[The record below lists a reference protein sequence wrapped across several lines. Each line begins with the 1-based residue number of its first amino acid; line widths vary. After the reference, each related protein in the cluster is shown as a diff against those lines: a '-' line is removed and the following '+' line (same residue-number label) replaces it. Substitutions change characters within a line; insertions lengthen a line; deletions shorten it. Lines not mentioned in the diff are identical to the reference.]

1 MKTATKSLRIVSIVI
16 IVMILSAITV
26 FAWFAL
32 GNSIDP
38 NLDKAKIVKQY
49 FHTGVGSAE
58 DPFVITR
65 PIHFYNLVELYQRK
79 DGFAEAGYHFQLGY
93 DLDGSGEL
101 KFYGYDDSG
110 KQIKTGDGRYTTELN
125 MQYYSGE
132 RALIPIGTSDVPFE
146 ATFDGSDLT
155 VKNLYIKPTE
165 TINDTVYGSS
175 DVGIWGYVGPDANV
189 HNVYFDNVT
198 IDLTNTDPTR
208 TTEGHNVSV
217 HDEDEN
223 GVPELVYVGFLAGH
237 IHTASTFEDVYINNC
252 TITGGDAARSGYG
265 YFGCVENADGSL
277 VQTLGSEVATLRA
290 KGDDAGFGGSI
301 KMKSTFQRLMAMF
314 NEVRNTT
321 STYVS
326 SETRIVDEVEGG
338 SVLQHSETKNYSN
351 VVAYPGTNITYRYYY
366 SPVGGSIFFPSDNDT
381 TETGNGNKYECLFG
395 ESSIM
400 TNTVT
405 TYTYKDEFTDAWYIR
420 DGNNYLSV
428 NGTTLSTAANQGSA
442 VKWLFDGSGHLY
454 TVVEEATTYRNYYL
468 NRNGTG
474 GLTLGTAANTATVWN
489 HTSSDA
495 DTFNSD
501 LYTSYNS
508 TNYYVDYNGGWV
520 ITPYNSYYKIS
531 AGGNHFLNANTTS
544 VSDSGTADGSVK
556 WYISNPTGSTT
567 TISTYINGTEY
578 YLYNDGELKM
588 STTPTQW
595 TKEGNA
601 YYSTVQGVKYYLV
614 YDSAWRVLPASGNKI
629 TDGSGNYLTAT
640 ASSVGNGTLA
650 SSVVW
655 QFSSETGDTQIYT
668 VLNGQKYYLT
678 YNNGLTVSTT
688 ASTWHRSGDSFYYT
702 SGNKD
707 YYLEYDGGWT
717 VKALDYF
724 VINDGAGNYLR
735 VTGANVF
742 ANGNAGNATHFYFT
756 TENGANSSGRV
767 YCNVGA
773 NTYYLYNN
781 NGTLQTTTTQNTG
794 TQWQNDGNSLFVTSG
809 NTKYAL
815 QYDSGWKIK
824 TIIPGKLITDGNGN
838 YLRITGTGI
847 NDFANTTNI
856 DEATRFTFSDD
867 AEGTISATYN
877 GNTRFLYAYY
887 GTLYF
892 YTTATTWSNDGTR
905 LYSGNYRLGYYGGE
919 WRLVDTT
926 TVTETLYHIGYN
938 GHYLSV
944 NENGQI
950 YDSQDAASAS
960 LWSGNSGNIYTTV
973 NGTNYY
979 LAINGTTG
987 LQINNTGTNWT
998 SNNNRLRYRS
1008 GYGYNSYY
1016 YVSYYNNAWTV
1027 RSNTNN
1033 AATTSAQNNT
1043 ITIRSLVVDAD
1054 TTVPTVKVA
1063 PMTDPAPTLN
1073 VTAASSA
1080 GTSLTLAGPSNEQ
1093 LTFEKT
1099 TRQTIEKVITTENS
1113 GRPTYFPI
1121 RVDKTDEGNWPSGY
1135 AVSPKNTGYIVSGA
1149 HLIESSATT
1158 AAQKK
1163 WGDIRI
1169 SGFTIDNISD
1179 SYSTTGLTVTRIC
1192 YNGNY
1197 LTLTKDAND
1206 EYQISNTT
1214 NGDAAL
1220 YWQYS
1225 GNKLFTTVG
1234 KNTYYLTNV
1243 NNTLTLTTDPG
1254 VNWTYNT
1261 NYGLLSNNNYYIQ
1274 YYNNAWTLRTNT
1286 QNLTLD
1292 LGTLGTIYTV
1302 DDSGNHALTAAQQTD
1317 VYKQAALQLTETLVG
1332 STRVFGL
1339 HFMDAQISTDHLIKA
1354 DYVSIFNTPYTD
1366 YELPEDSID
1375 FHVIERGSI
1384 NFFAG
1389 EYFDNNNAFFSLH
1402 KVFRYTAEDPEVNA
1416 FDKKVG
1422 DIKDI
1427 KEIEEVYRDSVLGER
1442 ANYIYRFS
1450 DGTYTDVNGGY
1461 TGATTLA
1468 SGYVSAFK
1476 LSWIK
1481 APTGITSNGDKMYYF
1496 EIPCNDGEYCLGSVS
1511 GKTGAY
1517 LMYLDIA
1524 ANGGDTLA
1532 SAVSSTG
1539 NDVVES
1545 FKVEYR
1551 DNPDVM
1557 PSTVLQFSID
1567 APGNVSASDFS
1578 VNVQFDKTA
1587 NDAPHT
1593 KGLYTITVVNKSTE
1607 DLTLFVYLCDDDFNV
1622 TTPFQYAYRVV
1633 YTNSNRTDTVIQTP
1647 YGENLQVMAGFNIPA
1662 SGDAEEISYH

>member
-1 MKTATKSLRIVSIVI
+1 MKKTTKSLRLVTI
-16 IVMILSAITV
+16 IFIIMLLSSVTV
-26 FAWFAL
+26 VAWFSL

-38 NLDKAKIVKQY
+38 NLDKATIVKQY
-49 FHTGVGSAE
+49 FHTGDGSEE

-101 KFYGYDDSG
+101 KFYGYGDDG

-125 MQYYSGE
+125 MQYYSGN
-132 RALIPIGTSDVPFE
+132 RALIPIGTSDVPFD
-146 ATFDGSDLT
+146 AAFDGSDLT

-265 YFGCVENADGSL
+265 YFGCVENANGEL
-277 VQTLGSEVATLRA
+277 IQTLGSEIATLRA

-314 NEVRNTT
+314 NEVSGTT

-338 SVLQHSETKNYSN
+338 SDLQHSETKNYSN
-351 VVAYPGTNITYRYYY
+351 AVAYPSSNITYRYYY
-366 SPVGGSIFFPSDNDT
+366 SPVGGSLFFPSDNDT

-442 VKWLFDGSGHLY
+442 VKWLFDGRGHLY

-468 NRNGTG
+468 NRDGTG

-531 AGGNHFLNANTTS
+531 AGGNHFLNANTTA

-556 WYISNPTGSTT
+556 WYISDPTGSTT
-567 TISTYINGTEY
+567 TISTYINGTAY

-614 YDSAWRVLPASGNKI
+614 YDSAWKVLPATGNKI

-640 ASSVGNGTLA
+640 TSAVGNGTLA

-668 VLNGQKYYLT
+668 VFNGQKYYLT
-678 YNNGLTVSTT
+678 YDNGLTVSTT

-724 VINDGAGNYLR
+724 VINDGSGNYLR
-735 VTGANVF
+735 VTGANAF
-742 ANGNAGNATHFYFT
+742 ANGNESNATHFYFT

-838 YLRITGTGI
+838 YLRITGTGTT
-847 NDFANTTNI
+847 NFENTTDVNL
-856 DEATRFTFSDD
+856 ATRFTFSND
-867 AEGTISATYN
+867 AASSGTILANVN
-877 GNTRFLYAYY
+877 GSNRYLRNND
-887 GTLYF
+887 GSLQVS
-892 YTTATTWSNDGTR
+892 TTSTTWSNDGSN
-905 LYSGNYRLGYYGGE
+905 L
-919 WRLVDTT
+919 
-926 TVTETLYHIGYN
+926 YN
-938 GHYLSV
+938 G
-944 NENGQI
+944 
-950 YDSQDAASAS
+950 
-960 LWSGNSGNIYTTV
+960 
-973 NGTNYY
+973 NYY
-979 LAINGTTG
+979 LAYLNGEWTLSPKTYYLLKSGNYYMTNTSGTTLGASTSSANAVRWETTSGNIKQVGTDYYLYSTQYNNGTVS
-987 LQINNTGTNWT
+987 LNTTARNWT
-998 SNNNRLRYRS
+998 NSNNRLSWVYS
-1008 GYGYNSYY
+1008 G
-1016 YVSYYNNAWTV
+1016 WF
-1027 RSNTNN
+1027 
-1033 AATTSAQNNT
+1033 NNT
-1043 ITIRSLVVDAD
+1043 TYYLQLNGTSWRVRTNSGNASTVTFETVTLTQQSHAVEPDN
-1054 TTVPTVKVA
+1054 TVPTVKVA
-1063 PMTDPAPTLN
+1063 PMTDPAPTVGVVN
-1073 VTAASSA
+1073 AGSA

-1099 TRQTIEKVITTENS
+1099 TRQTIEKVITTENG

-1121 RVDKTDEGNWPSGY
+1121 RVDKTDEGNWPDGY

-1149 HLIESSATT
+1149 HLIESSATVET
-1158 AAQKK
+1158 QKK

-1261 NYGLLSNNNYYIQ
+1261 TNARLSNNNYYIQ
-1274 YYNNAWTLRTNT
+1274 YYNNAWTLRTTT

-1339 HFMDAQISTDHLIKA
+1339 HFMDAQISTEHLIKA
-1354 DYVSIFNTPYTD
+1354 DYVSIFNTPYED

-1402 KVFRYTAEDPEVNA
+1402 KVFRYTAEDPEVKSGE
-1416 FDKKVG
+1416 KKVN

-1427 KEIEEVYRDSVLGER
+1427 KEIEEVYRDSALGER

-1468 SGYVSAFK
+1468 TGYVSAFK

-1481 APTGITSNGDKMYYF
+1481 APTGITSGGNKMYYF

-1524 ANGGDTLA
+1524 ANGGDTIA

-1557 PSTVLQFSID
+1557 NSTVLQFSID
-1567 APGNVSASDFS
+1567 APDNVSASDFS

>member
-1 MKTATKSLRIVSIVI
+1 MKKTTKSLRLVTIIF
-16 IVMILSAITV
+16 IVMLLSSVTV
-26 FAWFAL
+26 VAWFSL

-38 NLDKAKIVKQY
+38 NLDKATIVKQY
-49 FHTGVGSAE
+49 FHTGDGSEE

-101 KFYGYDDSG
+101 KFYGYGDDG

-132 RALIPIGTSDVPFE
+132 RALIPIGTSDVPFD

-237 IHTASTFEDVYINNC
+237 IHTASTFDNVYINNC

-265 YFGCVENADGSL
+265 YFGCVENADGEL
-277 VQTLGSEVATLRA
+277 IQTLGSEIATLRA

-301 KMKSTFQRLMAMF
+301 KMKSTFQRLMSMF
-314 NEVRNTT
+314 NEVSGTT

-338 SVLQHSETKNYSN
+338 SDLQHSETKNYSN
-351 VVAYPGTNITYRYYY
+351 AVAYPSSNITYRYYY
-366 SPVGGSIFFPSDNDT
+366 SPVGGSLFFPSDNDT
-381 TETGNGNKYECLFG
+381 TETGSGNKYECLFG

-420 DGNNYLSV
+420 DGNNYLSL

-442 VKWLFDGSGHLY
+442 VKWQFDESGHLY
-454 TVVEEATTYRNYYL
+454 TVIEEATTYRNYYL

-495 DTFNSD
+495 DTFTSD

-531 AGGNHFLNANTTS
+531 AGGNHFLNANTTD
-544 VSDSGTADGSVK
+544 VSDSGTVDGSVK
-556 WYISNPTGSTT
+556 WYISDPTGNTT
-567 TISTYINGTEY
+567 TISTYINGTAY

-614 YDSAWRVLPASGNKI
+614 YDSAWKVLPATGNKI

-640 ASSVGNGTLA
+640 TSAVGNGTLA

-668 VLNGQKYYLT
+668 VFNGQKYYLT
-678 YNNGLTVSTT
+678 YDNGLTVSTT
-688 ASTWHRSGDSFYYT
+688 ASTWRRNGDSFYYT

-717 VKALDYF
+717 VETLDYF

-735 VTGANVF
+735 VTGANAF
-742 ANGNAGNATHFYFT
+742 ANGNESNATHFYFT
-756 TENGANSSGRV
+756 NENGSMSSGQI
-767 YCNVGA
+767 YCIVNG
-773 NTYYLYNN
+773 TTLYLRNNAGTLATSAQNNATTWTN
-781 NGTLQTTTTQNTG
+781 NGTGLLSAQGTTYILG
-794 TQWQNDGNSLFVTSG
+794 
-809 NTKYAL
+809 
-815 QYDSGWKIK
+815 YDSGWKMIN
-824 TIIPGKLITDGNGN
+824 TAAYWTVSDSGGT
-838 YLRITGTGI
+838 YL
-847 NDFANTTNI
+847 NA
-856 DEATRFTFSDD
+856 
-867 AEGTISATYN
+867 
-877 GNTRFLYAYY
+877 
-887 GTLYF
+887 
-892 YTTATTWSNDGTR
+892 
-905 LYSGNYRLGYYGGE
+905 
-919 WRLVDTT
+919 
-926 TVTETLYHIGYN
+926 
-938 GHYLSV
+938 
-944 NENGQI
+944 
-950 YDSQDAASAS
+950 
-960 LWSGNSGNIYTTV
+960 
-973 NGTNYY
+973 NGTNAFTSTGDPTHWNYSDGKLSITSGNTTYY
-979 LAINGTTG
+979 VRINRSGGGCNGGTVTYQLVLG
-987 LQINNTGTNWT
+987 NNNEYNVWTNDGNNKYYTTIDNTRYYIQNNGGNWT
-998 SNNNRLRYRS
+998 Y
-1008 GYGYNSYY
+1008 
-1016 YVSYYNNAWTV
+1016 
-1027 RSNTNN
+1027 TNN
-1033 AATTSAQNNT
+1033 QQNASVLNITQRQDSAVA
-1043 ITIRSLVVDAD
+1043 LVESK
-1054 TTVPTVKVA
+1054 TGEA
-1063 PMTDPAPTLN
+1063 PEVS
-1073 VTAASSA
+1073 VTESTAS

-1099 TRQTIEKVITTENS
+1099 TRQTIEKVITTENG

-1149 HLIESSATT
+1149 HLIESSATA

-1254 VNWTYNT
+1254 VNWTYNA
-1261 NYGLLSNNNYYIQ
+1261 NNARLSNNNYYIQ

-1339 HFMDAQISTDHLIKA
+1339 HFMDAQISTEHLIKA
-1354 DYVSIFNTPYTD
+1354 DYVSIFNTPYED

-1389 EYFDNNNAFFSLH
+1389 EYFENNNAFFSLH
-1402 KVFRYTAEDPEVNA
+1402 NVFRYTAEDPEVVSGE
-1416 FDKKVG
+1416 KKVN

-1427 KEIEEVYRDSVLGER
+1427 KEIEEVYRDSALGER

-1450 DGTYTDVNGGY
+1450 DGTYSDVDGGY
-1461 TGATTLA
+1461 TGATSLA

-1481 APTGITSNGDKMYYF
+1481 APTGITSQGKKMYYF

-1511 GKTGAY
+1511 GKTGSY

-1524 ANGGDTLA
+1524 ANGGDTIA
-1532 SAVSSTG
+1532 SAVSTTG
-1539 NDVVES
+1539 NDIVES

-1557 PSTVLQFSID
+1557 NSTVLQFSID
-1567 APGNVSASDFS
+1567 APDNVSASDFS
-1578 VNVQFDKTA
+1578 VNVVFDKTA

-1607 DLTLFVYLCDDDFNV
+1607 DLTLFVYLCDDDFDV

-1633 YTNSNRTDTVIQTP
+1633 YTNSNRTDTVLQTP

-1662 SGDAEEISYH
+1662 SGDAAEINYRNS